1 MLDINNGVIEISD
14 ELTIFP
20 DYSFEQF
27 KNTRFYNNQDGVR
40 IFYLDEQQ
48 IIDSRKYIVSL
59 FFRNG
64 KIYMV
69 SLICCDKEFSEKNE
83 DKRKLLHDNILNE
96 LGIKHHE
103 IRPRAPAHNGKVKRS
118 HRNDNERFY
127 SYLKFYSLDDLRK
140 QCKAYLKRSN
150 NIPMAVL
157 NYKTPLEKEL
167 SLRFSW

>member
-20 DYSFEQF
+20 DYSFEQL

-48 IIDSRKYIVSL
+48 IIDNRKYIVSL

-83 DKRKLLHDNILNE
+83 DKRKLLHDDILNE
-96 LGIKHHE
+96 LGINQQME
-103 IRPRAPAHNGKVKRS
+103 YSWGKIS
-118 HRNDNERFY
+118 SDY
-127 SYLKFYSLDDLRK
+127 D
-140 QCKAYLKRSN
+140 ARSN
-150 NIPMAVL
+150 VSSIDIMYFN
-157 NYKTPLEKEL
+157 
-167 SLRFSW
+167 